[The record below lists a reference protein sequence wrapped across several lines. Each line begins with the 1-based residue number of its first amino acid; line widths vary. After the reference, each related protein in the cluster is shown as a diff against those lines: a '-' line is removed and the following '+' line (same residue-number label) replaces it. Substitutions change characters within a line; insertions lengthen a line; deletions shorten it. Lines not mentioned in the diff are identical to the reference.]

1 MKQEPP
7 IAGLI
12 LLALLVLLA
21 IFIFRKL
28 IKRRITLNKSVDNP
42 PKNFKN
48 QLIDELEFIGL
59 VYQQQDK
66 IIVRNEDFENLIVTG
81 ELQIVLTENKE
92 RATVEITYKRS
103 IKLTGIIITI
113 FSIFLC
119 YVGVLIPI
127 YMVNQTKKKTL
138 NKIQTIFQTIK
149 SIN

>member
-59 VYQQQDK
+59 VYQQQDE

>member
-59 VYQQQDK
+59 VYQQQDE

-127 YMVNQTKKKTL
+127 YMVNQTK